1 MSKPTSKP
9 MTAADINR
17 LAAATADAY
26 SFDRYRNWRAC
37 AALLARR
44 GYTYAEAECILRSK
58 WMRWAGDQS
67 AAPYGRATS
76 ADLDRFLQTPS
87 GSRDALRR
95 MMRA

>member
-1 MSKPTSKP
+1 
-9 MTAADINR
+9 MTRHLTRADVDR
-17 LAAATADAY
+17 LSAATEDAY
-26 SFDRYRNWRAC
+26 SFDRYRNWHAC

-44 GYTYAEAECILRSK
+44 GYTAAEAECILRSK
-58 WMRWAGDQS
+58 WTRWAADQS

>member
-1 MSKPTSKP
+1 
-9 MTAADINR
+9 MTRHMNRADVDR
-17 LAAATADAY
+17 LAAATEDAY
-26 SFDRYRNWRAC
+26 SFDRYRSWHAC

-44 GYTYAEAECILRSK
+44 GYTAAEAECILRSK
-58 WMRWAGDQS
+58 WTRWAADQS

>member
-1 MSKPTSKP
+1 MTRP
-9 MTAADINR
+9 MTRADIDR
-17 LAAATADAY
+17 LAASTEDAY
-26 SFDRYRNWRAC
+26 SFDRYRNWHAC
-37 AALLARR
+37 AALLAHR
-44 GYTYAEAECILRSK
+44 GYTFAEAECILRSI
-58 WMRWAGDQS
+58 WTRWAADAS